1 MEKDESVI
9 LEKKIECV
17 LGIVFVIPP
26 ILGVV
31 AFLMNLFDIESFNHF
46 SSLSNLS
53 FNWTGGYGYSSDG
66 GGGGAMSATPLYLGL
81 MAIAG
86 AYLIKNNIRYFFL
99 KK

>member
-31 AFLMNLFDIESFNHF
+31 AFLMNLFDIEIFKHF

-53 FNWTGGYGYSSDG
+53 FNWSGGYDVSDG

-99 KK
+99 KE

>member
-1 MEKDESVI
+1 
-9 LEKKIECV
+9 
-17 LGIVFVIPP
+17 
-26 ILGVV
+26 
-31 AFLMNLFDIESFNHF
+31 MNLFDIESFKHF

-53 FNWTGGYGYSSDG
+53 FNWSGGYDTD
-66 GGGGAMSATPLYLGL
+66 GGGAMSATPLYLGL

>member
-1 MEKDESVI
+1 MENDESVI

-31 AFLMNLFDIESFNHF
+31 AFLMNLFDIESFKHF

-53 FNWTGGYGYSSDG
+53 FNWSGGYDTD
-66 GGGGAMSATPLYLGL
+66 GGGAMSATPLYLGL